1 MTSIDAGLAKLE
13 AAIAAVIGG
22 PRSDGRKNLVGPSKY
37 DIIKRYICWIK
48 QVGARRWNLT
58 REFG

>member
-22 PRSDGRKNLVGPSKY
+22 PRSEKS
-37 DIIKRYICWIK
+37 
-48 QVGARRWNLT
+48 RRAI
-58 REFG
+58 EI